1 MSNDQ
6 QHSPPRGTSGLG
18 RSSSIFSYQTRL
30 LARNNSNTSLSN
42 GRQTPTNYSSITA
55 SPAYASLASIAGK
68 GALADSPPSTP
79 IRRAVAKMIID
90 NSPSPTPTPTART
103 VSKHVRTA
111 KSVDL
116 VRNQW
121 EAKIAGAQ
129 DGCATHTMQKGGR
142 DISVTPRTAPM
153 PSDAQLPTPSSI
165 PSTESAEQA
174 VTQVE
179 VSPTKVPISFDSEKD
194 GSSRFSSSYMA
205 QRVAKRATVY
215 GASEFDSIRIP
226 STVSKASAPVSPIER
241 PASPSIAPTV
251 PLLSP
256 NTTGE
261 ILAPSVRGQSVEER
275 LAIAKA
281 NALKRRQAREQAK
294 AAVTHTQPAAQPTVE
309 KGIISGQQ
317 KVVLD
322 DESGIAKKMPS
333 QDKVTLFQSEMTN
346 GKIEANASHMIKL
359 MPDVAVAKQP
369 PPSIPLASKVV
380 ASPLHDPFTPSSRL
394 TETTPAPST
403 VSDSNPLYSR
413 SSLRSIVTPPS
424 ASSSTSRYIPSDLSS
439 SVASASPSESS
450 APSSGGGKYGSI
462 SRTDRRRLG
471 RHLPR
476 IASGEKGWEDDEA
489 SKGNG
494 NPSEGRRVPSTLG
507 KHSTILADSE
517 EENKPPGP
525 KIGKKIDGHVTT
537 NFVPKASIARATRP
551 PDILA
556 PSANENQPYPQASRV
571 PSTPSKRRSQ
581 FMPFTP
587 KSTITD
593 AINPKSPRL
602 ELTGEEMKGLMNAVG
617 SLPARGDQKDEEDGV
632 TGMSNRLRLTKSRLP
647 PSASSASVAPI
658 PLPSKRLIQT
668 NWMDKHRH
676 ALGSYEYLCHV
687 GEAQQWIEGCLEE
700 ELPFGVTEM
709 EEGLKNGVVLAKLAR
724 VYEGEEVV
732 KKIWTKLSSPP
743 VQETKHRYKQ
753 SDNINYFLNFVRNV
767 GMPETFIFE
776 LTDLYNKKNIPKVI
790 FCIHVLS
797 HLLARLGRAERIGN
811 LVGQFEF
818 TNEQIAAAQKDLQGI
833 AMPNFGDA
841 GKSLAKEASWAPEEP
856 EETEDEKR
864 DRLLQE
870 CEDSI
875 VGLQRHLQGHLARM
889 RSSRIQAQ
897 LELAEPITR
906 RLQARA
912 RGALCR
918 RALSA
923 ELEKR
928 KHLHSMARS
937 IQAAVRGR
945 TVRKSWEKRA
955 REVRNLEVV
964 GLQAHLKG
972 LLARTKR
979 KTVEKGLG
987 NTMKGVTG
995 LQAHCRGCLVRRGRR
1010 AYKTSLEEPQTVQS
1024 ISSFQALLR
1033 GRLHRQTAA
1042 TQQRKI
1048 VSQIAT
1054 FTSLQ
1059 SHLRGAIVRRN
1070 IRAQGQKMDDATNY
1084 VVAVQAVARGILT
1097 RNKKR
1102 IFTRELQQSTSSTVS
1117 FQAFARAHIAKQSH
1131 KSMQK
1136 ALAKVEV
1143 AGSVGGLQAFL
1154 RTKLA
1159 KKQTTEQKKK
1169 LEFVQ
1174 PDVIGF
1180 QAMARGY
1187 LAREEYH
1194 FWRDYLHDGK
1204 TIGALV
1210 FLQSLMRG
1218 FIARRRHYIRTSFI
1232 HRNVDKIVKIQAL
1245 WRGRQQRVSYE
1256 KLITGV
1262 DVDVPTIQSYMHLL
1276 DDTESDFA
1284 DQVRIEA
1291 LRGQVVDL
1299 IRENQTLETEVK
1311 DLDTKIALIINNQMT
1326 FQELARAKR
1335 RTETAT
1341 YHAPNNDPFSS
1352 GVHLDRTN
1360 QRKLELYEQLFFML
1374 QTKPEYISRLL
1385 RVLSIDD
1392 ESAEKER
1399 RLVEGVTMI
1408 LFAFGHERRE
1418 EYLFH
1423 KLLQLA
1429 VHEDILR
1436 APTLQDLVHSRF
1448 PIIPVTAQYI
1458 KTSLTPYIHNVIA
1471 PHVMRIVDAPE
1482 LDLCTDPVR
1491 LYLGAIN
1498 AEETQTGMPSALPRD
1513 RNADQ
1518 ILQEHAITR
1527 ALFIR
1532 NLQELRNLTDFLLTD
1547 LLQSHDKL
1555 PYTIRLMA
1563 REALLALQRKFPE
1576 AMDDD
1581 LVPVVARTVILPFLL
1596 PAIVA
1601 PEQFGMAPDGVGAV
1615 ERRNLSELANL
1626 LTHVAGQGYT
1636 DTPDQR
1642 LIRTPLEAFITAMAF
1657 PFREWLLDV
1666 ANVEHAE
1673 GHFHAHELFESTIE
1687 AKPIKIT
1694 RKGIYGMLS
1703 ALIQHVDV
1711 LTHGSKKDPIVPILE
1726 ELEGPPI
1733 DYDKSKNQVNL
1744 RLTNRLAGPT
1754 PGDPKAGAKADW
1766 IQAKRHVLAVLRVQT
1781 GKTLFDVLVSRPEDI
1796 HEQLWIQEV
1805 HRDIALEN
1813 ARKARHGLPP
1823 AHVEAE
1829 YQIESIRS
1837 LPFHEVKSRAIEF
1850 CMKLERS
1857 GRLSRED
1864 NLQGLLVSIAS
1875 DIRQK
1880 HHLRKLRKDNLAG
1893 MIKAHEDMSKKKGEF
1908 EGRVQA
1914 YHDYIDGAMAELQA
1928 KGKKKPLFM
1937 SKQYRHQMSQKKQ
1950 GKQAKFGSYKYTAAD
1965 LYGKRILLSV
1975 NQFSPRQFDKLFIV
1989 ISSNEVGVFNLELSY
2004 PSSTTL
2010 PGSSLRH
2017 DEVRMEDLL
2026 GAQYENKER
2035 LDMFE
2040 GQAAFNLNMLI
2051 HQINKSK
2058 SPSFEVNIVSL
2069 LTKCTEFYNS

>member
-1 MSNDQ
+1 MSNDP
-6 QHSPPRGTSGLG
+6 QHSPPRGASGLG

-42 GRQTPTNYSSITA
+42 GRQTPTNHSSITA
-55 SPAYASLASIAGK
+55 SPAYVSLASIAGK

-79 IRRAVAKMIID
+79 IRRAVAKMVID
-90 NSPSPTPTPTART
+90 NSPSPTSTPAACT
-103 VSKHVRTA
+103 VSKHVRAA

-129 DGCATHTMQKGGR
+129 DGGATHTMQKGGR
-142 DISVTPRTAPM
+142 GISFIPRTAPM
-153 PSDAQLPTPSSI
+153 PSEAQLPTPSSI
-165 PSTESAEQA
+165 PSTESTEQA
-174 VTQVE
+174 ATQVE
-179 VSPTKVPISFDSEKD
+179 VLLAKVPTSFDSEKD

-215 GASEFDSIRIP
+215 GASEFDSMRIP

-241 PASPSIAPTV
+241 PTSPSIASTV
-251 PLLSP
+251 QLLSP

-261 ILAPSVRGQSVEER
+261 GPAPTVRGQSVEER

-294 AAVTHTQPAAQPTVE
+294 VAVTHTQPATQPTVE
-309 KGIISGQQ
+309 KGIMSGQQ
-317 KVVLD
+317 VTLD

-333 QDKVTLFQSEMTN
+333 QDKVTNSNMFPSEMTN
-346 GKIEANASHMIKL
+346 GKIEANASHMIKP
-359 MPDVAVAKQP
+359 MADVTVAKQP
-369 PPSIPLASKVV
+369 SPSIPLASKVA
-380 ASPLHDPFTPSSRL
+380 ASPFRDPFTPSSRP
-394 TETTPAPST
+394 TELTTPAPST

-413 SSLRSIVTPPS
+413 SSLRSIVTPPLAS
-424 ASSSTSRYIPSDLSS
+424 ASTSRYVPSDLSS

-507 KHSTILADSE
+507 KHSTISADSE

-525 KIGKKIDGHVTT
+525 KVGKKIDGHVTT
-537 NFVPKASIARATRP
+537 NFTPNASIARATRP

-556 PSANENQPYPQASRV
+556 PSANENQAYPQASRV

-593 AINPKSPRL
+593 AINPKSPRP

-647 PSASSASVAPI
+647 PSASSASVEPI

-732 KKIWTKLSSPP
+732 KKIWT
-743 VQETKHRYKQ
+743 ETKHRYKQ

-918 RALSA
+918 RDLSA

-928 KHLHSMARS
+928 KHLHSMAQS
-937 IQAAVRGR
+937 IQAAVRGQ
-945 TVRKSWEKRA
+945 TVRKSWEKRV

-987 NTMKGVTG
+987 NKMKGVTG

-1033 GRLHRQTAA
+1033 GRLHRQIAA

-1048 VSQIAT
+1048 VSQTAT

-1084 VVAVQAVARGILT
+1084 VVAVQAVARGVLT

-1102 IFTRELQQSTSSTVS
+1102 IFTQELQQSTSSTVS
-1117 FQAFARAHIAKQSH
+1117 FQAFARAHLAKQSH

-1256 KLITGV
+1256 KLITGI

-1385 RVLSIDD
+1385 RALSIDD

-1429 VHEDILR
+1429 VHEEILR

-1491 LYLGAIN
+1491 LYIGAIN

-1642 LIRTPLEAFITAMAF
+1642 LIRTPLEAYITAMAF

-1666 ANVEHAE
+1666 ADVEHAE

-1694 RKGIYGMLS
+1694 RKDIYGMLS

-1781 GKTLFDVLVSRPEDI
+1781 GKTLFDVLLSRPEDI

-2004 PSSTTL
+2004 PSSTSL
-2010 PGSSLRH
+2010 PGSSLRQ

-2051 HQINKSK
+2051 HQINKK
-2058 SPSFEVNIVSL
+2058 
-2069 LTKCTEFYNS
+2069 FYNS

>member
-1 MSNDQ
+1 MSNDP
-6 QHSPPRGTSGLG
+6 QHSPPRGASGLG

-30 LARNNSNTSLSN
+30 LSRNNSNISLSN
-42 GRQTPTNYSSITA
+42 GRQTPTNHSSITA
-55 SPAYASLASIAGK
+55 SPAYASLASVAGK
-68 GALADSPPSTP
+68 GAPADSPPSTP
-79 IRRAVAKMIID
+79 IRRAVAKMVID
-90 NSPSPTPTPTART
+90 NSPSPTSTPAART
-103 VSKHVRTA
+103 VSKHVRAA

-129 DGCATHTMQKGGR
+129 DGGATHTMQKGGR
-142 DISVTPRTAPM
+142 GISVIPRTAPM

-165 PSTESAEQA
+165 PSTEFTEQA
-174 VTQVE
+174 ATQVD
-179 VSPTKVPISFDSEKD
+179 VSLAKVPTSFDSEKD
-194 GSSRFSSSYMA
+194 ESSRFSSSYMA

-226 STVSKASAPVSPIER
+226 STVSKASGPVSPIVR
-241 PASPSIAPTV
+241 PTSPSIASTV

-261 ILAPSVRGQSVEER
+261 SLAPTVRGQSVEER

-294 AAVTHTQPAAQPTVE
+294 AAVTQTQPPTQPTVE

-317 KVVLD
+317 VALD

-333 QDKVTLFQSEMTN
+333 QDKLTNSNMFQSEMTN
-346 GKIEANASHMIKL
+346 GKIEANSSHTIKP
-359 MPDVAVAKQP
+359 MANVTVAKQP
-369 PPSIPLASKVV
+369 SPSIPLASKVAV
-380 ASPLHDPFTPSSRL
+380 SPFRDPFTPSSRP
-394 TETTPAPST
+394 TELTTPAPST

-413 SSLRSIVTPPS
+413 SSLRSIATPPS

-494 NPSEGRRVPSTLG
+494 NPSEARRVPSTLG

-537 NFVPKASIARATRP
+537 NFTPKASIARATLP

-581 FMPFTP
+581 FMPLTP

-593 AINPKSPRL
+593 AINPKSPRP

-732 KKIWTKLSSPP
+732 KKIWT
-743 VQETKHRYKQ
+743 ETKHRYKQ

-818 TNEQIAAAQKDLQGI
+818 TNEQIAAAQKDLHGI

-923 ELEKR
+923 ELERR
-928 KHLHSMARS
+928 KHLHSMAQS
-937 IQAAVRGR
+937 IQAAVRGQ
-945 TVRKSWEKRA
+945 TVRKSWEKRV
-955 REVRNLEVV
+955 REVRNLEVE

-995 LQAHCRGCLVRRGRR
+995 LQAHCRGCLVRRKRR
-1010 AYKTSLEEPQTVQS
+1010 AYKTSLEEHQTVQS

-1048 VSQIAT
+1048 VGQTAT

-1084 VVAVQAVARGILT
+1084 VVAVQAVARGVLT

-1117 FQAFARAHIAKQSH
+1117 FQAFARAHLAKQSH

-1256 KLITGV
+1256 KLITGI

-1429 VHEDILR
+1429 VHEEILR

-1491 LYLGAIN
+1491 LYIGAIN

-1694 RKGIYGMLS
+1694 RKDIYGMLS

-1711 LTHGSKKDPIVPILE
+1711 LTHGSKNDPIVPILE

-1864 NLQGLLVSIAS
+1864 NLQALLVSIAS

-2004 PSSTTL
+2004 PSSSTL
-2010 PGSSLRH
+2010 PGSSLRQ

-2051 HQINKSK
+2051 HQINKK
-2058 SPSFEVNIVSL
+2058 
-2069 LTKCTEFYNS
+2069 FYNS

>member
-1 MSNDQ
+1 M
-6 QHSPPRGTSGLG
+6 
-18 RSSSIFSYQTRL
+18 
-30 LARNNSNTSLSN
+30 
-42 GRQTPTNYSSITA
+42 
-55 SPAYASLASIAGK
+55 
-68 GALADSPPSTP
+68 
-79 IRRAVAKMIID
+79 VID
-90 NSPSPTPTPTART
+90 NSPSPTSTPAART
-103 VSKHVRTA
+103 VSKHVRAA

-129 DGCATHTMQKGGR
+129 DGGATHTMQKGGR
-142 DISVTPRTAPM
+142 GISVIPRTAPM

-165 PSTESAEQA
+165 PSTEFTEQA
-174 VTQVE
+174 ATQVD
-179 VSPTKVPISFDSEKD
+179 VSLAKVPTSFDSEKD
-194 GSSRFSSSYMA
+194 ESSRFSSSYMA

-226 STVSKASAPVSPIER
+226 STVSKASGPVSPIVR
-241 PASPSIAPTV
+241 PTSPSIASTV

-261 ILAPSVRGQSVEER
+261 SLAPTVRGQSVEER

-294 AAVTHTQPAAQPTVE
+294 AAVTQTQPPTQPTVE

-317 KVVLD
+317 VALD

-333 QDKVTLFQSEMTN
+333 QDKLTNSNMFQSEMTN
-346 GKIEANASHMIKL
+346 GKIEANSSHTIKP
-359 MPDVAVAKQP
+359 MANVTVAKQP
-369 PPSIPLASKVV
+369 SPSIPLASKVAV
-380 ASPLHDPFTPSSRL
+380 SPFRDPFTPSSRP
-394 TETTPAPST
+394 TELTTPAPST

-413 SSLRSIVTPPS
+413 SSLRSIATPPS

-494 NPSEGRRVPSTLG
+494 NPSEARRVPSTLG

-537 NFVPKASIARATRP
+537 NFTPKASIARATLP

-581 FMPFTP
+581 FMPLTP

-593 AINPKSPRL
+593 AINPKSPRP

-732 KKIWTKLSSPP
+732 KKIWT
-743 VQETKHRYKQ
+743 ETKHRYKQ

-818 TNEQIAAAQKDLQGI
+818 TNEQIAAAQKDLHGI

-923 ELEKR
+923 ELERR
-928 KHLHSMARS
+928 KHLHSMAQS
-937 IQAAVRGR
+937 IQAAVRGQ
-945 TVRKSWEKRA
+945 TVRKSWEKRV
-955 REVRNLEVV
+955 REVRNLEVE

-995 LQAHCRGCLVRRGRR
+995 LQAHCRGCLVRRKRR
-1010 AYKTSLEEPQTVQS
+1010 AYKTSLEEHQTVQS

-1048 VSQIAT
+1048 VGQTAT

-1084 VVAVQAVARGILT
+1084 VVAVQAVARGVLT

-1117 FQAFARAHIAKQSH
+1117 FQAFARAHLAKQSH

-1256 KLITGV
+1256 KLITGI

-1429 VHEDILR
+1429 VHEEILR

-1491 LYLGAIN
+1491 LYIGAIN

-1694 RKGIYGMLS
+1694 RKDIYGMLS

-1711 LTHGSKKDPIVPILE
+1711 LTHGSKNDPIVPILE

-1864 NLQGLLVSIAS
+1864 NLQALLVSIAS

-2004 PSSTTL
+2004 PSSSTL
-2010 PGSSLRH
+2010 PGSSLRQ

-2051 HQINKSK
+2051 HQINKK
-2058 SPSFEVNIVSL
+2058 
-2069 LTKCTEFYNS
+2069 FYNS

>member
-1 MSNDQ
+1 MLKDQ
-6 QHSPPRGTSGLG
+6 QHSPPRGASGLG

-30 LARNNSNTSLSN
+30 LSRNNNITSPPN
-42 GRQTPTNYSSITA
+42 GRQTPTNSSSITA

-68 GALADSPPSTP
+68 EALADSPPSTP
-79 IRRAVAKMIID
+79 IRRAVAKMIVD
-90 NSPSPTPTPTART
+90 SSPSPTSTPTART
-103 VSKHVRTA
+103 VTKHVRAA
-111 KSVDL
+111 KSVDS

-129 DGCATHTMQKGGR
+129 DGGTTHIMQKGGR
-142 DISVTPRTAPM
+142 GISATSRTAPM
-153 PSDAQLPTPSSI
+153 PSIAALPPPSSL
-165 PSTESAEQA
+165 PSTEPTEQA
-174 VTQVE
+174 ATQVE
-179 VSPTKVPISFDSEKD
+179 VSPTQISTDVGSEKD
-194 GSSRFSSSYMA
+194 GSSRSSSSYMA
-205 QRVAKRATVY
+205 RRVAKRSTVY

-226 STVSKASAPVSPIER
+226 STASMASTSTNLVDR
-241 PASPSIAPTV
+241 PASPSIASTGS
-251 PLLSP
+251 LLSP
-256 NTTGE
+256 NATGE
-261 ILAPSVRGQSVEER
+261 SLAPSVRGQSVEER
-275 LAIAKA
+275 LAIAKS

-294 AAVTHTQPAAQPTVE
+294 AAVTHTQPATQSVIE
-309 KGIISGQQ
+309 KGTTSGQQ
-317 KVVLD
+317 EVMVDSEL
-322 DESGIAKKMPS
+322 GITKKMPS
-333 QDKVTLFQSEMTN
+333 QDKVTNGDLFQSEMAN
-346 GKIEANASHMIKL
+346 GKVEVNTSVIKPISDL
-359 MPDVAVAKQP
+359 AGAKQSS
-369 PPSIPLASKVV
+369 PSIPLASKVA
-380 ASPLHDPFTPSSRL
+380 ASPFHDLFTPSSRQIEP
-394 TETTPAPST
+394 TIRAPST
-403 VSDSNPLYSR
+403 ASDSNPLYSR

-424 ASSSTSRYIPSDLSS
+424 ASASTSRYVPSGLSS
-439 SVASASPSESS
+439 FAPSASPTEPP
-450 APSSGGGKYGSI
+450 APSNGGGKYGSI

-489 SKGNG
+489 SKGKDNA
-494 NPSEGRRVPSTLG
+494 SEGRRVPSTLG
-507 KHSTILADSE
+507 KHTTILADSE
-517 EENKPPGP
+517 EENKPPRP
-525 KIGKKIDGHVTT
+525 KIGKKMDEHVST
-537 NFVPKASIARATRP
+537 NSTPKSSIVRATQP

-556 PSANENQPYPQASRV
+556 PSVNENQPQPQASRI

-581 FMPFTP
+581 FMPFTH
-587 KSTITD
+587 KSAITD
-593 AINPKSPRL
+593 AINPKSPRP

-617 SLPARGDQKDEEDGV
+617 SLPARGGQKDEDDGV

-647 PSASSASVAPI
+647 PSASSASVAPA

-732 KKIWTKLSSPP
+732 KKIWT
-743 VQETKHRYKQ
+743 ETKHRYKQ

-841 GKSLAKEASWAPEEP
+841 GKSLAKEASWVPEEP

-875 VGLQRHLQGHLARM
+875 IGLQRHLRGHLARM

-897 LELAEPITR
+897 LELAEPIIR

-912 RGALCR
+912 RGVLCR
-918 RALSA
+918 RALLA
-923 ELEKR
+923 ELKKR
-928 KHLHSMARS
+928 KHLHSMAQS
-937 IQAAVRGR
+937 IQAAVRGQI
-945 TVRKSWEKRA
+945 VRRSWEKRVT
-955 REVRNLEVV
+955 EVRSLDVV

-979 KTVEKGLG
+979 KTDEKRLG

-995 LQAHCRGCLVRRGRR
+995 LQAHCRGCLMRRGRR
-1010 AYKTSLEEPQTVQS
+1010 TYKNLLEEPQTVQS
-1024 ISSFQALLR
+1024 ISSLQALLR
-1033 GRLHRQTAA
+1033 GRLHRQTVA

-1048 VSQIAT
+1048 VSQTAT

-1070 IRAQGQKMDDATNY
+1070 IRAQEQKMDDATNY
-1084 VVAVQAVARGILT
+1084 IVAVQAVARGVLA

-1102 IFTRELQQSTSSTVS
+1102 TFTRELQQSASSTIS
-1117 FQAFARAHIAKQSH
+1117 FQALARARIAKQSH

-1232 HRNVDKIVKIQAL
+1232 HQNVDKIVKIQAL

-1256 KLITGV
+1256 KLITGI

-1341 YHAPNNDPFSS
+1341 YHAPNNDPFSN

-1385 RVLSIDD
+1385 RVLSIED
-1392 ESAEKER
+1392 ETAEKER

-1429 VHEDILR
+1429 VHEEILR

-1458 KTSLTPYIHNVIA
+1458 KPSLTPYIHDVIA
-1471 PHVMRIVDAPE
+1471 PHVMRIVGAPE

-1491 LYLGAIN
+1491 LYIGTIN

-1547 LLQSHDKL
+1547 ILQSHDKL

-1596 PAIVA
+1596 PAIIA

-1626 LTHVAGQGYT
+1626 LTHVAGQAYT

-1642 LIRTPLEAFITAMAF
+1642 LMRTPLEAFITAMAL

-1666 ANVEHAE
+1666 ADVEHAE

-1694 RKGIYGMLS
+1694 RKDIYGMLS

-1823 AHVEAE
+1823 APVEAE

-1893 MIKAHEDMSKKKGEF
+1893 MIKAHEDMSKKKEEF
-1908 EGRVQA
+1908 EGRVKA

-2004 PSSTTL
+2004 PSSTTV
-2010 PGSSLRH
+2010 PGGLLGQ

-2040 GQAAFNLNMLI
+2040 GQAAFSLNMLI
-2051 HQINKSK
+2051 HQINKK
-2058 SPSFEVNIVSL
+2058 
-2069 LTKCTEFYNS
+2069 FYHS